1 MKKGPNVDSFSFS
14 LNFKREVG
22 IGMNSLLRVSA
33 QPPLTNPTHSEPLL
47 SKRHTVQLLLSS
59 MDHNYCTLYYPP
71 PPQSS
76 FVLSI
81 VTCRNHKTE
90 NANCTFL
97 ASILLDPM
105 DNQRI
110 YTCAATH
117 TCPSTK
123 GLIFPPL
130 SMTKRYITTTNP
142 PKEVISLISGKTLR
156 QKIRFSIGKKLILI
170 LICLVTLYT
179 ASLYQRRYLTSI
191 SFSL

>member
-1 MKKGPNVDSFSFS
+1 MWSRYWNEFTAQSICTATSHQSYPFWAPAIQTSHCTT
-14 LNFKREVG
+14 
-22 IGMNSLLRVSA
+22 SA
-33 QPPLTNPTHSEPLL
+33 FIHGS
-47 SKRHTVQLLLSS
+47 QLLYIVLP
-59 MDHNYCTLYYPP
+59 TPP